1 MKNWK
6 KCPLFLLL
14 LVSGLVITGAGY
26 AGEHSIYAAY
36 SKPDGWMTPGLSLVF
51 QGWKDGVY
59 PWELFG
65 NSDASQT
72 MAEAGTDTENSVLQE
87 TQTLG
92 NVPDTAEMPE
102 PERKHR
108 LHRLQIMGQVRLRE
122 TVRAVYR
129 RIRSAAISWRGT
141 DWYQAIP
148 YSRCM
153 ISSES

>member
-102 PERKHR
+102 PE
-108 LHRLQIMGQVRLRE
+108 E
-122 TVRAVYR
+122 TQ
-129 RIRSAAISWRGT
+129 T
-141 DWYQAIP
+141 TQA
-148 YSRCM
+148 
-153 ISSES
+153 